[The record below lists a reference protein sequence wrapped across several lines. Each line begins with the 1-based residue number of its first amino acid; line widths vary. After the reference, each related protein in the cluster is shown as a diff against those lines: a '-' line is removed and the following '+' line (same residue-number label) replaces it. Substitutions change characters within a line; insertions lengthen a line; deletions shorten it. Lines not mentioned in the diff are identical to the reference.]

1 MRDKKV
7 LPPLPELSSDSISVD
22 VSPLYHQHQQAVDY
36 GGSTRPQEPML
47 APNVRER
54 VLQGHINQTF
64 L

>member
-1 MRDKKV
+1 

-22 VSPLYHQHQQAVDY
+22 VSPLYHQHQGLDP
-36 GGSTRPQEPML
+36 GGNTHPQEPML